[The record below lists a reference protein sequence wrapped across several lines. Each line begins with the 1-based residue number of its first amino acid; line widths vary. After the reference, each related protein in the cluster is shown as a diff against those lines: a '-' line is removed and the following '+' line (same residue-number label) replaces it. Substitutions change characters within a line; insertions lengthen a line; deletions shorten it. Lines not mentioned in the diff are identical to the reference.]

1 MNKNAFIRRY
11 ELDWLRVMAVF
22 FVFVYH
28 CSLIFATDPYSIKN
42 AVLYPY
48 LNDLGSFAEAW
59 GMPLILVVSGASA
72 FHALGKVGA
81 GRYVKGLLARLLL
94 PLAIGIFTHA
104 AVQIYFEN
112 LHTGKFSG
120 SFFEFYPHYFE
131 GLYGFGGNFAWMG
144 MHLWYLEALFIFS
157 LLCLPVF
164 LWLRNAAMGRSFLR
178 RLGDLLAKPA
188 AIYLLSLTTTL
199 MFNLFD
205 PDGLGMT
212 VLGGWSIFSYLTFFI
227 GGYVIYSSQ
236 RLQFTIERMRWV
248 SLAAAIVTRPL
259 IDILW
264 EALGDPTFG
273 TWQFLSGTAL
283 YCLSAWCWLLVIFG
297 FAMRHLN
304 RQTPL
309 IRYANEANLP
319 FYIMHQSV
327 LIPLAYFIV
336 QWSIPDLSKFLLVL
350 GLTFIVVMLTYELVV
365 RRFNLLRILFGMKA
379 LAAKASQPKEARL
392 IEPVHSV

>member
-48 LNDLGSFAEAW
+48 LNDLGSFGESW

-72 FHALGKVGA
+72 FYALGKAGA

-94 PLAIGIFTHA
+94 PLVIGIFTHA

-131 GLYGFGGNFAWMG
+131 GMYGFGGNFAWMG

-164 LWLRNAAMGRSFLR
+164 LWLKNAAMGRSFLR
-178 RLGDLLAKPA
+178 WLGDLLAKPA
-188 AIYLLSLTTTL
+188 AIYLLSLPTTL
-199 MFNLFD
+199 MVNLLD

-227 GGYVIYSSQ
+227 CGYVIYSSQ
-236 RLQFTIERMRWV
+236 RLQASIGRMRWV

-264 EALGDPTFG
+264 VALGDPTFG
-273 TWQFLSGTAL
+273 TWQFLPGTAL
-283 YCLSAWCWLLVIFG
+283 YCLSAWCWLLTIFG

-304 RQTPL
+304 RQMPF

-327 LIPLAYFIV
+327 LIPLAFFVV
-336 QWSIPDLSKFLLVL
+336 QWTIPDLSKFLLVL
-350 GLTFIVVMLTYELVV
+350 GITFISVMLTYELIV
-365 RRFNLLRILFGMKA
+365 RRINLLRILFGMKP
-379 LAAKASQPKEARL
+379 LAAKTSQPQETRL
-392 IEPVHSV
+392 VEPAHSV